1 MMSKLIA
8 HSDRTVISQEMPP
21 CHTLSL
27 LLSLLPERV
36 SGRVAR
42 KCTWTALR
50 WMESERVCT
59 KLERRVL

>member
-1 MMSKLIA
+1 MMSKLTA
-8 HSDRTVISQEMPP
+8 HSDRTAIPQEMPQ

-27 LLSLLPERV
+27 LLSLLPECV

-42 KCTWTALR
+42 KCTWPAWR